1 MLILFM
7 ALVLGTLLFTGAPRL
22 DSASEGASRKKVRA
36 YVDGKP
42 VDSYI
47 REEDPGRA

>member
-1 MLILFM
+1 MLILIA
-7 ALVLGTLLFTGAPRL
+7 ALVFGTLLFTRAPRIA
-22 DSASEGASRKKVRA
+22 SASEADPRKKVRA

-47 REEDPGRA
+47 KEDSNRV